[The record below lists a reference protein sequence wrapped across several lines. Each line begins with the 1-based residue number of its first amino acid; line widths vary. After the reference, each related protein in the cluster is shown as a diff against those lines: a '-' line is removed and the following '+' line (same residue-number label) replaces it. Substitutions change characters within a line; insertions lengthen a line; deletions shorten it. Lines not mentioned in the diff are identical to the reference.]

1 MKQHWQMISDNGGW
15 LKPATV
21 TLSTVKMP
29 EIKGIDLGYR
39 YESCLFTKGDSEVL
53 ARYDTV
59 ADAVLGHRDLSTD
72 YGLTER

>member
-21 TLSTVKMP
+21 VLSTVKMLDIP
-29 EIKGIDLGYR
+29 NIDLGYR

-59 ADAVLGHRDLSTD
+59 ADAVLGHRDLSAD
-72 YGLTER
+72 YGLIER